1 MITSNPR
8 RSRGCIWFHALTG
21 AEPCIETGL
30 RTLLVADVEVAGE
43 LARLIAVVPDAFDA
57 QAANSQSEP
66 ELDEGWALADQVR
79 DMIAADR
86 CGAKRPIISIVD
98 AGSQAHGR
106 IEELLGI
113 SYSCAAAAEAY
124 AAARG
129 AGHPLI
135 ALVVRSS
142 APGALLAHGFPAHRL
157 LAFDIPATAR
167 RAGRPSTEAGGS
179 PGRSGAPGGR
189 DIRHQ
194 GGCPQLFELIAGI
207 DADAP
212 SGAQVCLVKERV
224 ALAVA
229 DVRSRPGNLI
239 LRLGNDPLMLA
250 RAESEVRR
258 LFSESWN
265 TPDHLSASGSPAFQ
279 RRAG

>member
-8 RSRGCIWFHALTG
+8 RSRGCIWFHALAG

-157 LAFDIPATAR
+157 LAFDSRVAR
-167 RAGRPSTEAGGS
+167 RSTNAGGS

-194 GGCPQLFELIAGI
+194 GGRPQLFELIAGI

-212 SGAQVCLVKERV
+212 SGAQVRLVKERV

-258 LFSESWN
+258 RFSESWN
-265 TPDHLSASGSPAFQ
+265 ILDHLSVSDSPAVQ

>member
-1 MITSNPR
+1 MNTFNPGG
-8 RSRGCIWFHALTG
+8 SRGGIWFRALAG

-30 RTLLVADVEVAGE
+30 RTLLVADVKVAGE

-57 QAANSQSEP
+57 YAANSQSELG
-66 ELDEGWALADQVR
+66 LDEAWVLADQVR

-86 CGAKRPIISIVD
+86 CGTKRPIISIVD
-98 AGSQAHGR
+98 ASSQAHGR

-124 AAARG
+124 AAARS

-157 LAFDIPATAR
+157 LAFDGPAAVGRAAR
-167 RAGRPSTEAGGS
+167 RSTEAGGT
-179 PGRSGAPGGR
+179 PGRQGGPGSRGVRYQGGR
-189 DIRHQ
+189 
-194 GGCPQLFELIAGI
+194 PQLLELIAGI

-212 SGAQVCLVKERV
+212 SGAQIRLVKERV
-224 ALAVA
+224 ALAVD

-239 LRLGNDPLMLA
+239 LRLGNDPSMLA

-258 LFSESWN
+258 RFSESWN
-265 TPDHLSASGSPAFQ
+265 ILDSLSVSEGPAVQ

>member
-8 RSRGCIWFHALTG
+8 RSRGCIWFHALAG

-43 LARLIAVVPDAFDA
+43 LARLIAVVPDAFDV

-79 DMIAADR
+79 DMIATDR

-157 LAFDIPATAR
+157 LAFDSRMAR
-167 RAGRPSTEAGGS
+167 RSTNAGGS
-179 PGRSGAPGGR
+179 AGRSGAPGGR

-194 GGCPQLFELIAGI
+194 GGRPQLFELIAGI

-212 SGAQVCLVKERV
+212 SGAQVRLVKERV

-258 LFSESWN
+258 RFSESWN
-265 TPDHLSASGSPAFQ
+265 ILDHLSVSDSPAVQ

>member
-8 RSRGCIWFHALTG
+8 RSRGCIWFHALAG

-43 LARLIAVVPDAFDA
+43 LARLIAVVPDAFDV

-157 LAFDIPATAR
+157 LAFDSRVAR
-167 RAGRPSTEAGGS
+167 RSTNAGGS

-194 GGCPQLFELIAGI
+194 GGRPQLFELIAGI

-212 SGAQVCLVKERV
+212 SGAQVRLVKERV

-258 LFSESWN
+258 RFSESWN
-265 TPDHLSASGSPAFQ
+265 ILDHLSVSDSPAVQ

>member
-1 MITSNPR
+1 MNTSNPR
-8 RSRGCIWFHALTG
+8 RSRGCIWFRALAA

-30 RTLLVADVEVAGE
+30 RTLLVADVKVAGE
-43 LARLIAVVPDAFDA
+43 LARLIAVLPDAFDA
-57 QAANSQSEP
+57 HAANSQNEP
-66 ELDEGWALADQVR
+66 GLDEGWVLADQVR

-135 ALVVRSS
+135 ALVVGSS

-157 LAFDIPATAR
+157 LAFDSPAAAGRAAR
-167 RAGRPSTEAGGS
+167 RSTEAGGS

-194 GGCPQLFELIAGI
+194 GGRPQLFELIAGI
-207 DADAP
+207 DVDAP
-212 SGAQVCLVKERV
+212 SGAQIRLVKERV

-229 DVRSRPGNLI
+229 DVRRRPGNLI

-258 LFSESWN
+258 RFSESWN
-265 TPDHLSASGSPAFQ
+265 ILDHLSVSESPAVQ